1 MFELDQEVV
10 VITDKGIAYEG
21 FILAR
26 AKGDDGSGAYKIG
39 LEGRGFEQ
47 SGQWHKACDVFVIDP
62 PTPPRDEPIQ
72 ITQMKSFLRH

>member
-26 AKGDDGSGAYKIG
+26 AKGDDGSGAYEIG

-47 SGQWHKACDVFVIDP
+47 SGQWHKACDVFVEERTEMEAQDSPDI
-62 PTPPRDEPIQ
+62 
-72 ITQMKSFLRH
+72 LRER